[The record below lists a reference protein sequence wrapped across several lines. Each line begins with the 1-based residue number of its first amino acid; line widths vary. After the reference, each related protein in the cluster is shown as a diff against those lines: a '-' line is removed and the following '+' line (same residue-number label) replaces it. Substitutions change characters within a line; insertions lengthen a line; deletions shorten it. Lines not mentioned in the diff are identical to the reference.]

1 MRLSSQQ
8 DLWSVYPHFTY
19 SSPQEQPT
27 IMNWYLKFHPPSAQ
41 KSGAENNKQL
51 LLSQMRC
58 ILCTPC
64 SFELFIHT
72 NLYHGLGRQPARL
85 SALVPN
91 PYIDL
96 TLNPETLCCSLM
108 KPPWPYP
115 LSQRFPFPL
124 FPSHH
129 SSFLPFLKRK
139 MKHNILEL
147 SSIEFLHLNLV
158 LWILQA
164 VMSSRGHALVVGAS
178 WGVRTDRPSLR
189 N

>member
-72 NLYHGLGRQPARL
+72 NLYHGLGCQPARL

-124 FPSHH
+124 FPSHR
-129 SSFLPFLKRK
+129 FLPTTLLFSHSWKEKWNTTFLSFRV
-139 MKHNILEL
+139 L
-147 SSIEFLHLNLV
+147 SFCT
-158 LWILQA
+158 WILCCE
-164 VMSSRGHALVVGAS
+164 SCK
-178 WGVRTDRPSLR
+178 
-189 N
+189 